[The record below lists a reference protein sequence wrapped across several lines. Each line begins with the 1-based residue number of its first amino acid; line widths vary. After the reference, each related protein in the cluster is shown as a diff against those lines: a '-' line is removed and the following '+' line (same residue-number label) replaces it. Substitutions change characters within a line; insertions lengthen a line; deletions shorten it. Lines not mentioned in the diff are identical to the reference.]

1 MKKKTFLS
9 GSVVLGALLLVGAGC
24 TGNIQSRTSSNTP
37 NEAVTAP
44 PVTEGNTEQAE
55 APRQASA
62 GRYEAYDESK
72 LALAESGDVVLF
84 FKADWCSSCRALDAN
99 IRRNLTSIPS
109 DVTILRLN
117 YDKELT
123 LRRKYGVTTQHT
135 LVQVDSAGTML
146 EKWVGSMTLAEVIKR
161 VQ

>member
-1 MKKKTFLS
+1 MKKNIILT
-9 GSVVLGALLLVGAGC
+9 GAAMFVALILIGAGC
-24 TGNIQSRTSSNTP
+24 S
-37 NEAVTAP
+37 
-44 PVTEGNTEQAE
+44 GNTGAVDDNGKKTNDVSQG
-55 APRQASA
+55 QA
-62 GRYEAYDESK
+62 GRYESYDESK
-72 LALAESGDVVLF
+72 LSLAATGNVVLF
-84 FKADWCSSCRALDAN
+84 FKADWCSTCRALDAD

-146 EKWVGSMTLAEVIKR
+146 GKWVGSMTLAEVIKR